1 MTPSIT
7 SSVTP
12 SVTPSSTIPESTL
25 PSFLGK
31 DANMNSYSTPNLSGR
46 FSQNDRR
53 IPPGI
58 AANFAATAQTFPL
71 AIESREKQHSGIRS
85 EPASDSGYGKRALG
99 RENGRE
105 SRNSKR
111 RKAESGTFSSSTSP
125 ASTANLSPLATT
137 SPMGSDRADTE
148 KDKKRRNTAASAR
161 FRIKKKLKEQE
172 MQRTIKD
179 LEEASKG
186 LEAKV
191 KRLELENNL
200 LRSLVIEKNHR
211 RDAEEVEKLREKA
224 KMSIDDGN
232 QVKQENQNSNGSPVN
247 DSLIQ
252 QGQDF
257 GENLRI

>member
-1 MTPSIT
+1 M
-7 SSVTP
+7 
-12 SVTPSSTIPESTL
+12 
-25 PSFLGK
+25 
-31 DANMNSYSTPNLSGR
+31 
-46 FSQNDRR
+46 
-53 IPPGI
+53 
-58 AANFAATAQTFPL
+58 
-71 AIESREKQHSGIRS
+71 
-85 EPASDSGYGKRALG
+85 SDSGYGKRALG
-99 RENGRE
+99 RENGWE

-191 KRLELENNL
+191 KRLELGNNL

-257 GENLRI
+257 AENLRI